1 MNETIKE
8 KNSSEKKIRKLQNLE
23 PTKQELREQRRRQ
36 RKANKRKRI
45 MKGLVTMLIIL
56 GIIGAIGFGV
66 YQAVNLGI
74 FNVTEIEVVGNEIV
88 DAQTVVE
95 ASGINV
101 GESVFLIDVN
111 QANYNINA
119 LMNLDEL
126 EISKIMPNKILIR
139 MVESV
144 PICAVNYDNK
154 VYYLSEDKTLIEDGE
169 YLRKTDIPL
178 IFGSDEVTITEIGK
192 EVVVEPYWRFD
203 TIMNILRDLKK
214 DSNLEKISEV
224 RMTEVN
230 TYEIVTKNGTV
241 FILWD
246 YNNYIDNKAYIQNN
260 LDKNTSNMIINLAVG
275 TKPVIK
281 PR

>member
-1 MNETIKE
+1 MKRSKK

-66 YQAVNLGI
+66 YQAANLGI
-74 FNVTEIEVVGNEIV
+74 FNVAEIEVVGNEIV
-88 DAQTVVE
+88 DTQTVVE
-95 ASGINV
+95 ASKINV
-101 GESVFLIDVN
+101 GESIFLIDVN

-126 EISKIMPNKILIR
+126 EISKIMPDKILIR

-214 DSNLEKISEV
+214 DNNLEKISEV

>member
-1 MNETIKE
+1 MKRSKK
-8 KNSSEKKIRKLQNLE
+8 KNPIEKKIKKPQNLV

-45 MKGLVTMLIIL
+45 MKALISTLIVL
-56 GIIGAIGFGV
+56 GISGVVGFGV

-74 FNVTEIEVVGNEIV
+74 FNVAEIEVVGNEIV
-88 DAQTVVE
+88 DTETVIE

-101 GESVFLIDVN
+101 GESIFLIDIN

-126 EISKIMPNKILIR
+126 EISKIMPSKILIR
-139 MVESV
+139 MIESV

-154 VYYLSEDKTLIEDGE
+154 VYYITEDKKLIEDGE

-178 IFGSDEVTITEIGK
+178 IFGSDAVTITEIGK

-203 TIMNILRDLKK
+203 TIMNILRDLKN
-214 DSNLEKISEV
+214 DNNLGKISEV

-230 TYEIVTKNGTV
+230 TYEIVTKNGTI

-246 YNNYIDNKAYIQNN
+246 YDNYIDNKAYIQNN
-260 LDKNTSNMIINLAVG
+260 LDKNISNMIINLAGG

>member
-1 MNETIKE
+1 MKRSKK
-8 KNSSEKKIRKLQNLE
+8 KNPIEKKIKKPQNLV

-45 MKGLVTMLIIL
+45 MKALISTLVVL
-56 GIIGAIGFGV
+56 GICGVVGFGV

-74 FNVTEIEVVGNEIV
+74 FNVAEIEVVGNEIV
-88 DAQTVVE
+88 DTETVIE

-101 GESVFLIDVN
+101 GESIFLIDIN

-126 EISKIMPNKILIR
+126 EISKIMPSKILIR
-139 MVESV
+139 MIESV

-154 VYYLSEDKTLIEDGE
+154 VYYITEDKKLIEDGE

-178 IFGSDEVTITEIGK
+178 IFGSDAVTITEIGK

-203 TIMNILRDLKK
+203 TIMNILRDLKN
-214 DSNLEKISEV
+214 DNNLEKISEV

-230 TYEIVTKNGTV
+230 TYEIVTKNGTI

-246 YNNYIDNKAYIQNN
+246 YDNYIDNKAYIQNN

>member
-1 MNETIKE
+1 MKRSKKKKPNE
-8 KNSSEKKIRKLQNLE
+8 KNLKKAQNHELS
-23 PTKQELREQRRRQ
+23 KQELREQRRRQ
-36 RKANKRKRI
+36 RKINKRKRL
-45 MKGLVTMLIIL
+45 MKGLITVLIIL
-56 GIIGAIGFGV
+56 GVIGAISFGV

-88 DAQTVVE
+88 DVQSVVE

-101 GESVFLIDVN
+101 GESIFLIDVN

-154 VYYLSEDKTLIEDGE
+154 VYYLTEDKRLIEDGE

-178 IFGSDEVTITEIGK
+178 IFGSDAVTISEIGK
-192 EVVVEPYWRFD
+192 EVAVEPYWRFD
-203 TIMNILRDLKK
+203 TVMNILKDLKN
-214 DSNLEKISEV
+214 DGNLGKISEV
-224 RMTEVN
+224 RMTDVN

-246 YNNYIDNKAYIQNN
+246 YNNYLENKAYIQTN
-260 LDKNTSNMIINLAVG
+260 LDKNTSNMVINLAAG

>member
-1 MNETIKE
+1 MKR
-8 KNSSEKKIRKLQNLE
+8 SKKKKPKDKIINKPQNYE

-45 MKGLVTMLIIL
+45 MKGLITILVIL
-56 GIIGAIGFGV
+56 GVIGAISFGA

-74 FNVTEIEVVGNEIV
+74 FNIAEIEVVGNEII
-88 DAQTVVE
+88 DTETVVK

-101 GESVFLIDVN
+101 GESIFLIDVN
-111 QANYNINA
+111 QANYNINS

-154 VYYLSEDKTLIEDGE
+154 VYYLTEDKKLIEDGE

-178 IFGSDEVTITEIGK
+178 VFGSDAVSISEIGK

-203 TIMNILRDLKK
+203 TVMNILKDLKS
-214 DSNLEKISEV
+214 DGNLAKISEV
-224 RMTEVN
+224 RMTDVN

-241 FILWD
+241 IILWD
-246 YNNYIDNKAYIQNN
+246 YDNYMDNKPYIQTN
-260 LDKNTSNMIINLAVG
+260 LDKNTSNMIINLAAG

>member
-1 MNETIKE
+1 MKRSKKKKPRDKNIK
-8 KNSSEKKIRKLQNLE
+8 KPQNHELSR
-23 PTKQELREQRRRQ
+23 QEAREQRRRE

-45 MKGLVTMLIIL
+45 MRGLITALVIL
-56 GIIGAIGFGV
+56 GTIGIGGFGV

-74 FNVTEIEVVGNEIV
+74 FNVVEIKVVGNEIV
-88 DAQTVVE
+88 DAQTVVD
-95 ASGINV
+95 ASGISV
-101 GESVFLIDVN
+101 GESIFLIDIN

-126 EISKIMPNKILIR
+126 EISKIMPNKIIIR
-139 MVESV
+139 MVEST

-154 VYYLSEDKTLIEDGE
+154 VYYITEDKKLIEDGD

-178 IFGSDEVTITEIGK
+178 VFGSDAVTISEIGK
-192 EVVVEPYWRFD
+192 AVVVDPYWRFD
-203 TIMNILRDLKK
+203 TIMNILKDLK
-214 DSNLEKISEV
+214 DDDNLGKVSEV
-224 RMTEVN
+224 RMTNVN

-246 YNNYIDNKAYIQNN
+246 YDNYLENKAYIQTN
-260 LDKNTSNMIINLAVG
+260 LDKNTSNMIINLVAG

>member
-1 MNETIKE
+1 MKRSKKKKPNE
-8 KNSSEKKIRKLQNLE
+8 KNLKKAQNHELS
-23 PTKQELREQRRRQ
+23 KQELREQRRRQ
-36 RKANKRKRI
+36 RKINKRKRL
-45 MKGLVTMLIIL
+45 MKGLITILIIL
-56 GIIGAIGFGV
+56 GVIGVISFGV

-88 DAQTVVE
+88 DVQSVVE

-101 GESVFLIDVN
+101 GESIFLIDVN

-154 VYYLSEDKTLIEDGE
+154 VYYLTEDKSLIEDGE

-178 IFGSDEVTITEIGK
+178 IFGSDAVTISEIGK
-192 EVVVEPYWRFD
+192 EVAVEPYWRFD
-203 TIMNILRDLKK
+203 TVMNILKDLKN
-214 DSNLEKISEV
+214 DGNLGKISEV
-224 RMTEVN
+224 RMTDVN

-246 YNNYIDNKAYIQNN
+246 YNNYMENKAYIQTN
-260 LDKNTSNMIINLAVG
+260 LDKNTSNMVINLAAG

>member
-1 MNETIKE
+1 MKRSKK
-8 KNSSEKKIRKLQNLE
+8 KNPIEKKIKKPQNLV

-45 MKGLVTMLIIL
+45 MKALISTLIVL
-56 GIIGAIGFGV
+56 GICGVVGFGV

-74 FNVTEIEVVGNEIV
+74 FNVAEIEVVGNEIV
-88 DAQTVVE
+88 DTETVIE

-101 GESVFLIDVN
+101 GESIFLIDIN

-126 EISKIMPNKILIR
+126 EISKIMPSKILIR
-139 MVESV
+139 MIESV

-154 VYYLSEDKTLIEDGE
+154 VYYITEDKKLIEDGE

-178 IFGSDEVTITEIGK
+178 IFGSDAVSITEIGK

-203 TIMNILRDLKK
+203 TIMNILRDLKN
-214 DSNLEKISEV
+214 DNNLEKISEV

-230 TYEIVTKNGTV
+230 TYEIVTKNGTI

-246 YNNYIDNKAYIQNN
+246 YDNYIDNKAYIQNN

>member
-1 MNETIKE
+1 MKPSKKKKTNEKSIK
-8 KNSSEKKIRKLQNLE
+8 KPQNHV
-23 PTKQELREQRRRQ
+23 PSKQEIREQRRRQ
-36 RKANKRKRI
+36 RKINKRKRL
-45 MKGLVTMLIIL
+45 MKGLITILIIL
-56 GIIGAIGFGV
+56 GVIGVISFGV

-74 FNVTEIEVVGNEIV
+74 FNVVEIEVVGNEIV
-88 DAQTVVE
+88 DTQTVVE
-95 ASGINV
+95 ASGISV
-101 GESVFLIDVN
+101 GMSIFLIDVN
-111 QANYNINA
+111 QANYNISA

-154 VYYLSEDKTLIEDGE
+154 VYYLTDEKKLIEDGE

-178 IFGSDEVTITEIGK
+178 IFGSDVVTISEIGK
-192 EVVVEPYWRFD
+192 EVAVEPYWRFD
-203 TIMNILRDLKK
+203 TVMNILKDLKN
-214 DSNLEKISEV
+214 DGNLGKISEV
-224 RMTEVN
+224 RMTDVN
-230 TYEIVTKNGTV
+230 TYEIVSKNGTV

-246 YNNYIDNKAYIQNN
+246 YNNYLDNKAYIQTN
-260 LDKNTSNMIINLAVG
+260 LDKNTSNMIINLAAG

>member
-1 MNETIKE
+1 MKRSKK
-8 KNSSEKKIRKLQNLE
+8 KNPIEKKIKKPQNLV

-45 MKGLVTMLIIL
+45 MKALISTLIVL
-56 GIIGAIGFGV
+56 GICGVVGFGV

-74 FNVTEIEVVGNEIV
+74 FNVAEIEVVGNEIV
-88 DAQTVVE
+88 DTETVIE

-101 GESVFLIDVN
+101 GESIFLIDIN

-126 EISKIMPNKILIR
+126 EISKIMPSKILIR
-139 MVESV
+139 MIESV

-154 VYYLSEDKTLIEDGE
+154 VYYITEDKKLIEDGE

-178 IFGSDEVTITEIGK
+178 IFGSDAVTITEIGK

-203 TIMNILRDLKK
+203 TIMIILRDLKN
-214 DSNLEKISEV
+214 DNNLEKISEV

-230 TYEIVTKNGTV
+230 TYEIVTKNGTI

-246 YNNYIDNKAYIQNN
+246 YDNYIDNKAYIQNN

>member
-1 MNETIKE
+1 MKRSKK

-66 YQAVNLGI
+66 YQAANLGI
-74 FNVTEIEVVGNEIV
+74 FNVAEIEVVGNEIV

-101 GESVFLIDVN
+101 GESIFLIDVN

-126 EISKIMPNKILIR
+126 EISKIMPDKILIR

>member
-1 MNETIKE
+1 MKRSKK
-8 KNSSEKKIRKLQNLE
+8 KNPIEKKIKKPQNLV

-45 MKGLVTMLIIL
+45 MKALISTLIVL
-56 GIIGAIGFGV
+56 GICGVVGFGV

-74 FNVTEIEVVGNEIV
+74 FNVAEIEVIGNEIV
-88 DAQTVVE
+88 DTETVIE

-101 GESVFLIDVN
+101 GESIFLIDIN

-126 EISKIMPNKILIR
+126 EISKIMPSKILIR
-139 MVESV
+139 MIESV

-154 VYYLSEDKTLIEDGE
+154 VYYITEDKKLIEDGE

-178 IFGSDEVTITEIGK
+178 IFGSDAVTITEIGK

-203 TIMNILRDLKK
+203 TIMNILRDLKN
-214 DSNLEKISEV
+214 DNNLEKISEV

-230 TYEIVTKNGTV
+230 TYEIVTKNGTI

-246 YNNYIDNKAYIQNN
+246 YDNYIDNKAYIQNN

>member
-1 MNETIKE
+1 MKRSKKKKPNE
-8 KNSSEKKIRKLQNLE
+8 KNLKKAQSHELS
-23 PTKQELREQRRRQ
+23 KQELREQRRRQ
-36 RKANKRKRI
+36 RKVNKRKRL
-45 MKGLVTMLIIL
+45 MKRLVTILIIL
-56 GIIGAIGFGV
+56 GVIGAISFGV

-88 DAQTVVE
+88 DVQSVVE

-101 GESVFLIDVN
+101 GESIFLIDVN

-154 VYYLSEDKTLIEDGE
+154 VYYLTEDKRLIEDGE

-178 IFGSDEVTITEIGK
+178 IFGSDAVTISEIGK
-192 EVVVEPYWRFD
+192 EVAVEPYWRFD
-203 TIMNILRDLKK
+203 TVMNILKDLKN
-214 DSNLEKISEV
+214 DGNLGKISEV
-224 RMTEVN
+224 RMTDVN

-246 YNNYIDNKAYIQNN
+246 YNNYLENKAYIQTN
-260 LDKNTSNMIINLAVG
+260 LDKNTSNMVINLAAG

>member
-1 MNETIKE
+1 MRRSKKRKVKE
-8 KNSSEKKIRKLQNLE
+8 KNIIKPQNHEL
-23 PTKQELREQRRRQ
+23 TRHELREQRRRQ

-45 MKGLVTMLIIL
+45 MKGLMTILIIL
-56 GIIGAIGFGV
+56 GIIGVISFGA

-74 FNVTEIEVVGNEIV
+74 FNVAEIEVVGNEIV
-88 DAQTVVE
+88 DTQTVVD
-95 ASGINV
+95 ASGISV
-101 GESVFLIDVN
+101 GESIFLIDIN

-154 VYYLSEDKTLIEDGE
+154 VYYLTEDKKLIEDGE
-169 YLRKTDIPL
+169 YLRKTDIPV
-178 IFGSDEVTITEIGK
+178 IFGSDAVTMAEIGK

-203 TIMNILRDLKK
+203 TVMNILKDLKN
-214 DSNLEKISEV
+214 DGNLAKISEM
-224 RMTEVN
+224 RMTDVN

-246 YNNYIDNKAYIQNN
+246 YNNYIENKAYIQTN
-260 LDKNTSNMIINLAVG
+260 LDKNTSNMIINLAAG